1 MEDKIAQGMLALLRC
16 GLYQTQLSEGEK
28 ELLGSLD
35 MQQLYDLAVRH
46 DLAHIVGHV
55 LEKNHLLP
63 QDDPVTEL
71 FENQVML
78 AFFRYKQIVYDFERI
93 CETLETA
100 QIPFLPLKGSVIRSF
115 YSEEW
120 MRVSCDIDV
129 LVTAENVKNAVK
141 VLKEKLRYRPKGQSS
156 HDLALYTP
164 NDMHVELHFS
174 LLEDDVMPAVADA
187 LSRVWDYVK
196 PADGAVYRLELA
208 PEMIYFYHV
217 AHMAKHVCHGGCG
230 VRFFMDTKLLC
241 DGLKMD
247 SEVLEGLLKT
257 SGLSAFESYTR
268 RLAEAW
274 FGEGEMD
281 GELLAFHQFIIGGG
295 IYGTVESRLA
305 NDSNATNQNMFRYI
319 LGRVFPPK
327 NIILKGYPI
336 TQKHKWL
343 VPLFYVIRPFHRF
356 FTGGHQRAKNELKT
370 KASLSQETVDSVE
383 SLFSMLEIN
392 DQ

>member
-1 MEDKIAQGMLALLRC
+1 M
-16 GLYQTQLSEGEK
+16 
-28 ELLGSLD
+28 
-35 MQQLYDLAVRH
+35 
-46 DLAHIVGHV
+46 
-55 LEKNHLLP
+55 
-63 QDDPVTEL
+63 
-71 FENQVML
+71 
-78 AFFRYKQIVYDFERI
+78 
-93 CETLETA
+93 
-100 QIPFLPLKGSVIRSF
+100 
-115 YSEEW
+115 
-120 MRVSCDIDV
+120 
-129 LVTAENVKNAVK
+129 
-141 VLKEKLRYRPKGQSS
+141 
-156 HDLALYTP
+156 
-164 NDMHVELHFS
+164 
-174 LLEDDVMPAVADA
+174 
-187 LSRVWDYVK
+187 
-196 PADGAVYRLELA
+196 
-208 PEMIYFYHV
+208 
-217 AHMAKHVCHGGCG
+217 
-230 VRFFMDTKLLC
+230 
-241 DGLKMD
+241 
-247 SEVLEGLLKT
+247 KT

-383 SLFSMLEIN
+383 SLFSRLEIN